1 MKRHTDAQLHAMSV
15 TRLRA
20 HEIQYQASVQGKG
33 FRLQSSERREV
44 ASNRSLISAD
54 PTAEIQ
60 SDRAYLDLV
69 RRIWV
74 EKARQD

>member
-1 MKRHTDAQLHAMSV
+1 MKRHTEGQLRALSV

-20 HEIQYQASVQGKG
+20 HEIQYQASVRGKG

-69 RRIWV
+69 RRIWL